1 MPDLIT
7 TPIVTTDRSCD
18 QAPNGGAMNELTGWM
33 KQGLDQR
40 EHDHLSPLSA
50 FSDKAI
56 RRHADVHKPPDYR
69 QAFCVDADRI
79 LNSLAYTRYIDK
91 TQVFSLIKNDH
102 LSHRVLHV
110 QLVSRIARTI
120 GRYLGLNEDLIEAIS
135 MGHDIG
141 HPPFGHDGERI
152 LSQLTRKQGIGFFH
166 HNVQSIQFLEK
177 IERHGRGW
185 DLTLQTLDGILCH
198 NGEVHFRE
206 IKPLRNK
213 TFDDFD
219 SSLQW
224 MKTME
229 RPDQMPMTSE
239 GCVVRMADTIAYIG
253 RDFEDAIRLGLIL
266 REDLPAITA
275 SILGNTNGT
284 IVFTLVTDLI
294 ANSMRS
300 PYVGFSEP
308 IFEALLAF
316 KEFNYRCIYKN
327 PLIKNHLKA
336 VEKIYIYLFE
346 MFLKDLEKENQDSKV
361 FTRFLKGLSQEYRQT
376 HVPPEIA
383 RDFISGMTDSFFINQ
398 APESMKPRHM
408 EMPLHV

>member
-1 MPDLIT
+1 
-7 TPIVTTDRSCD
+7 
-18 QAPNGGAMNELTGWM
+18 MNELTGWM
-33 KQGLDQR
+33 KQGLDQL
-40 EHDHLSPLSA
+40 EHDQRSPLSA
-50 FSDKAI
+50 FSDKAT
-56 RRHADVHKPPDYR
+56 RRYTDAHQDSEYR

-152 LSQLTRKQGIGFFH
+152 LSQLTRKHGAGFFH

-185 DLTLQTLDGILCH
+185 NLTLQTLDAILCH
-198 NGEVHFRE
+198 NGEVHLRQ
-206 IKPLRNK
+206 IKPHRNK
-213 TFDDFD
+213 NFDDFD
-219 SSLQW
+219 RTLEW
-224 MKTME
+224 MKTVE
-229 RPDQMPMTSE
+229 APDRMPMTSE

-253 RDFEDAIRLGLIL
+253 RDFEDAIRLGLIT
-266 REDLPAITA
+266 REDLPAVTA
-275 SILGNTNGT
+275 STLGKTNGT

-294 ANSMRS
+294 ANSMRT
-300 PYVGFSEP
+300 PHVGFSAP
-308 IFEALLAF
+308 VFDALLLF

-327 PLIKNHLKA
+327 PIIKNHLGA
-336 VEKIYIYLFE
+336 VEKIYHHLFE
-346 MFLKDLEKENQDSKV
+346 SFLGDLEKGNLNSTV
-361 FTRFLKGLSQEYRQT
+361 FTRFLKGLSQEYRET
-376 HVPPEIA
+376 HTPPEIV
-383 RDFISGMTDSFFINQ
+383 RDFISGMTDSFFLNQ
-398 APESMKPRHM
+398 VPESMRPRHM
-408 EMPLHV
+408 EMPLNV

>member
-1 MPDLIT
+1 
-7 TPIVTTDRSCD
+7 
-18 QAPNGGAMNELTGWM
+18 MNELTGFM

-40 EHDHLSPLSA
+40 EHDQRSPLSA
-50 FSDKAI
+50 FSDNAT
-56 RRHADVHKPPDYR
+56 RRHADTHQTPDYR
-69 QAFCVDADRI
+69 QSFCVDADRI

-152 LSQLTRKQGIGFFH
+152 LSRLTQKHGIGFFH
-166 HNVQSIQFLEK
+166 HNVQSVQFLEK

-185 DLTLQTLDGILCH
+185 DLTLETLDAILCH
-198 NGEVHFRE
+198 NGEVHCRQ

-219 SSLQW
+219 ATVKW

-229 RPDQMPMTSE
+229 KPDQMPMTSE

-253 RDFEDAIRLGLIL
+253 RDFEDAIRLGLVI
-266 REDLPAITA
+266 REDLPSITA
-275 SILGNTNGT
+275 SRLGSTNGT
-284 IVFTLVTDLI
+284 IVFNLVTDLI
-294 ANSMRS
+294 SSSMQS
-300 PYVGFSEP
+300 PQVGFSEP

-336 VEKIYIYLFE
+336 VENIYEYLFE
-346 MFLKDLEKENQDSKV
+346 MFLTDLEKNKLNSMV
-361 FTRFLKGLSQEYRQT
+361 FTRFLRGISQEYRQT
-376 HVPPEIA
+376 HTPPEIV
-383 RDFISGMTDSFFINQ
+383 RDFISGMTDSFFISQ
-398 APESMKPRHM
+398 APESMRPRHM
-408 EMPLHV
+408 EMPIHV

>member
-1 MPDLIT
+1 
-7 TPIVTTDRSCD
+7 
-18 QAPNGGAMNELTGWM
+18 M

-40 EHDHLSPLSA
+40 EHDHRSPLSA
-50 FSDKAI
+50 FSDEAI
-56 RRHADVHKPPDYR
+56 RRHSDTCKSSDYR
-69 QAFCVDADRI
+69 QSFCVDADRI

-120 GRYLGLNEDLIEAIS
+120 GRYLGLNEDLIEAVS

-152 LSQLTRKQGIGFFH
+152 LSRLTRKHGIGFFH

-198 NGEVHFRE
+198 NGEVTQRR
-206 IKPLRNK
+206 IKPHRNK
-213 TFDDFD
+213 TFEDFD
-219 SSLQW
+219 LTLKK
-224 MKTME
+224 MRLME
-229 RPDQMPMTSE
+229 NPDQMPMTSE

-253 RDFEDAIRLGLIL
+253 RDFEDAIRLGLII
-266 REDLPAITA
+266 REDLPTITA
-275 SILGNTNGT
+275 SSIGNTNGT

-294 ANSMRS
+294 SNSMRS
-300 PYVGFSEP
+300 PHVGFSEP

-316 KEFNYRCIYKN
+316 KEFNYRFIYKN
-327 PLIKNHLKA
+327 PLIKNHLDA
-336 VEKIYIYLFE
+336 VEKIYEYLFE
-346 MFLKDLEKENQDSKV
+346 KFMEDFEKGKQNSTI
-361 FTRFLKGLSQEYRQT
+361 FTRFLKGISLEYRQT
-376 HVPPEIA
+376 HTPAEIV
-383 RDFISGMTDSFFINQ
+383 RDFISGMTDSFFLNQ
-398 APESMKPRHM
+398 APESMRPDHM
-408 EMPLHV
+408 EMPFHV